1 MTEYQRCIV
10 HMVRNTLKYVA
21 DKDRKEFANDL
32 KTICHAP
39 DEEQGYRNMQ
49 AVAEKWDKKVV
60 CDVRR
65 QAQLNLP
72 PSTLLVFY
80 QTALETLAQILYG
93 TCNSTSYVINYVC
106 PHSLCDDL
114 PLIFFVQLVAAYN
127 ISKGDIFFKTYR
139 HRLG

>member
-1 MTEYQRCIV
+1 MTGYQRCIV

-39 DEEQGYRNMQ
+39 DEDQGYRNMQ

-72 PSTLLVFY
+72 PSLLLVFY

-127 ISKGDIFFKTYR
+127 KGRYLFQD
-139 HRLG
+139 L

>member
-1 MTEYQRCIV
+1 
-10 HMVRNTLKYVA
+10 MVRNTLKYVA

-32 KTICHAP
+32 KTVCHAP

-72 PSTLLVFY
+72 PSLLLVFY

-106 PHSLCDDL
+106 PHSFCDDL